1 MAKKRRKGQ
10 SNPEGDDGAGPRR
23 KVTAEATYGA
33 VMHEILTLLKEREF
47 VSADDI
53 HRRLD
58 IPKEGMRYLGSAF
71 RTLQDHGVIRLQ
83 KIVST
88 PRPDQKK
95 NRIGG
100 MVAKLIVSQS

>member
-1 MAKKRRKGQ
+1 VPKKRRKRKP
-10 SNPEGDDGAGPRR
+10 NPEGDAGALPRR

-33 VMHEILTLLKEREF
+33 VMHEILAVLKEREI

-58 IPKEGMRYLGSAF
+58 IPKEGMKYLGPAF
-71 RTLQDHGVIRLQ
+71 RTLQDHEVIEMQ
-83 KIVST
+83 QIIST

-95 NRIGG
+95 NRIG
-100 MVAKLIVSQS
+100 VWSRKS